1 MAYHGSEGDVLI
13 GLPEESC
20 LQDTDVPLQGDGALV
35 LELMQEPC
43 FYIFALG
50 SGNLWPFGFG
60 DKAA

>member
-1 MAYHGSEGDVLI
+1 MWRITAPEGDVLV

-35 LELMQEPC
+35 LELMQESC

-50 SGNLWPFGFG
+50 SGNL
-60 DKAA
+60 